1 MPKLIDI
8 FELNNAKS
16 DAFEKYGSGDVAF
29 VTNGDYESSILGYIT
44 PLDNDRV
51 FTKKGIC
58 FSSFGEVTIQ
68 EPPFLPRGNGG
79 SGLLVLLPRKNMVD
93 EELYSY
99 AAQLNLQ
106 KWRFSFSRMAIQRRI
121 KNIEL
126 KKYIPKYLIKDKK
139 TSIFFTKKTIKKQ
152 NIEKKELQ
160 LNKLIKY
167 CNIFK
172 KTALPQNQLE
182 SGFMPYVSTSSKNNG
197 VSNLVDEDPNFNG
210 KCLTVAL
217 NGSVGEVFFQFDDF
231 VTSGDNAVL
240 TLKEK
245 YNPYLLFYIGAM
257 IKNHQWRYNYYRK
270 LNLSK
275 LKKMLIPIPYKNN
288 SIDIEY
294 IKNIVEN
301 SYGFNEL
308 RKYL

>member
-1 MPKLIDI
+1 MPRIIDI

-16 DAFEKYGSGDVAF
+16 GAFEKYGSGNVAF
-29 VTNGDYESSILGYIT
+29 VTNGDYESSILGYVT
-44 PLDNDRV
+44 PFDEDRV

-58 FSSFGEVTIQ
+58 LSTFGEATIQ

-79 SGLLVLLPRKNMVD
+79 SGLLVLLPRKNMTD

-106 KWRFSFSRMAIQRRI
+106 KWRFSFSRMVIQRRI
-121 KNIEL
+121 TDIEL
-126 KKYIPKYLIKDKK
+126 KKYIPKYSIKSKK
-139 TSIFFTKKTIKKQ
+139 VSIFSTKKTIKQ

-160 LNKLIKY
+160 LDKLIEH

-182 SGFMPYVSTSSKNNG
+182 SGFVPYVSTSSKNNG
-197 VSNLVDEDPNFNG
+197 VSDLVDEDTNFKG

-231 VTSGDNAVL
+231 ITSGDVAVL

-245 YNPYLLFYIGAM
+245 YNPYLLFYIGVM

-275 LKKMLIPIPYKNN
+275 LKKILIPFPFKNGI
-288 SIDIEY
+288 IDIDY
-294 IKNIVEN
+294 IQKIMEN

-308 RKYL
+308 KKYL

>member
-1 MPKLIDI
+1 MPKLIEI
-8 FELNNAKS
+8 FEPNNAKS
-16 DAFEKYGSGDVAF
+16 DAFEKYSSGDVAF
-29 VTNGDYESSILGYIT
+29 VTNGDYESSILGYVT
-44 PLDNDRV
+44 PFDEDRV

-58 FSSFGEVTIQ
+58 LSSFGEATIQ

-79 SGLLVLLPRKNMVD
+79 SGLLVLLPRKNMTD

-99 AAQLNLQ
+99 AAQINLQ

-121 KNIEL
+121 TNIEL
-126 KKYIPKYLIKDKK
+126 KRYVPKYSIKNKRV
-139 TSIFFTKKTIKKQ
+139 SIFSTKQIIKQ

-160 LNKLIKY
+160 IDKLSKY

-182 SGFMPYVSTSSKNNG
+182 SGLIPYVSTSSKNNG
-197 VSNLVDEDPNFNG
+197 ISDLVDEDPNFKG

-231 VTSGDNAVL
+231 ITSGDNAVL

-245 YNPYLLFYIGAM
+245 YNPHLLFYIGAM

-270 LNLSK
+270 LNLTK
-275 LKKMLIPIPYKNN
+275 LKKMQLAIPLKNGEV
-288 SIDIEY
+288 DLEY
-294 IKNIVEN
+294 IEKIVKN
-301 SYGFNEL
+301 SYGYNEVKRFL
-308 RKYL
+308 